1 MHELAVFSYLM
12 PLAIQAGLFNLVS
25 TRHDYLEKP
34 LIRWTRLCLLPITL
48 STILSNLISVKDRT
62 HIAPFTKLCI
72 GSMFASQALKSM
84 LFTFNQPAPPDSIEA
99 KNCLCL
105 ILSDIHIIIR
115 PDQRC
120 LANPWTWRWPK
131 NHDVHSS
138 TDVSKQP
145 KFELGP
151 NHSMHSDMSF
161 LLRTLR
167 RMLIHHVCG
176 VVALICW
183 RSVDNEALIDQLSLG
198 PLVEKYKFEITVF
211 CCGNFIWTNLD
222 LSGCVLRILFSPSK
236 WSTDHYHHYCRQFLR
251 ICHYWKRSIRSI
263 WTKLAPSYS
272 KKLHCKPKAL
282 ASFIKNLILE
292 AGAVPFT
299 SFLVWVFGTGKLH
312 PKALRLAGIL
322 AAFTISG
329 LIHEAG
335 KRGLRE
341 NDQSAYQL
349 STSTTFSG
357 GRPFPSGVWT
367 AGPIDPKFKTTIFFI
382 SQGVGVCLENTFKTF
397 SGRKVNGILGRI
409 WTFSWLI
416 YFATPMVAIWFVSLA
431 ASSQYLKPKITEKF
445 KTTSFDQDGLF
456 RRVDELGFLRIIL
469 TPLIVPRLL
478 LLSA

>member
-1 MHELAVFSYLM
+1 M

-25 TRHDYLEKP
+25 TRHNYLEKP
-34 LIRWTRLCLLPITL
+34 LIRWTRLGLLPITL

-99 KNCLCL
+99 KNLPVSDTPTSISLSALTNAISL
-105 ILSDIHIIIR
+105 ILG
-115 PDQRC
+115 
-120 LANPWTWRWPK
+120 
-131 NHDVHSS
+131 SS

-183 RSVDNEALIDQLSLG
+183 RSVDNEALFDQLSLG

-222 LSGCVLRILFSPSK
+222 LSGCLLRIFLFAIKMVNRSLSSLLPSISK
-236 WSTDHYHHYCRQFLR
+236 DLPLLEKINQIDLDQTCPILFQKTPLQAKSMTEFWGRHWHHL
-251 ICHYWKRSIRSI
+251 
-263 WTKLAPSYS
+263 
-272 KKLHCKPKAL
+272 
-282 ASFIKNLILE
+282 IKNLILE

-335 KRGLRE
+335 KRL
-341 NDQSAYQL
+341 DSWPD
-349 STSTTFSG
+349 
-357 GRPFPSGVWT
+357 RPE
-367 AGPIDPKFKTTIFFI
+367 
-382 SQGVGVCLENTFKTF
+382 GVGVCLENTFKTF

-431 ASSQYLKPKITEKF
+431 ASSQYLKPKITEKSI
-445 KTTSFDQDGLF
+445 TIGLL
-456 RRVDELGFLRIIL
+456 VVECGLGLKPHHS
-469 TPLIVPRLL
+469 TKMGY
-478 LLSA
+478 SEE

>member
-34 LIRWTRLCLLPITL
+34 LIRWTRLGLLPITL

-99 KNCLCL
+99 KNLPVSDTPTSISLSALTNAVSL
-105 ILSDIHIIIR
+105 ILG
-115 PDQRC
+115 
-120 LANPWTWRWPK
+120 
-131 NHDVHSS
+131 SS

-222 LSGCVLRILFSPSK
+222 LSGCLLRIFLFAIKMVNRSLSSLLPSISK
-236 WSTDHYHHYCRQFLR
+236 DQPLLEKINQIDLDQTCPILFQKTPLQAKSMTEFWGRHWHHL
-251 ICHYWKRSIRSI
+251 
-263 WTKLAPSYS
+263 
-272 KKLHCKPKAL
+272 
-282 ASFIKNLILE
+282 IKNLILE

-329 LIHEAG
+329 LIHEA
-335 KRGLRE
+335 
-341 NDQSAYQL
+341 
-349 STSTTFSG
+349 
-357 GRPFPSGVWT
+357 GVWT

-416 YFATPMVAIWFVSLA
+416 YFATPMVAIWF
-431 ASSQYLKPKITEKF
+431 

>member
-34 LIRWTRLCLLPITL
+34 LIRWTRLGLLPITL

-99 KNCLCL
+99 KNCL
-105 ILSDIHIIIR
+105 
-115 PDQRC
+115 
-120 LANPWTWRWPK
+120 
-131 NHDVHSS
+131 SS

-183 RSVDNEALIDQLSLG
+183 RSVDNEALFDQLI
-198 PLVEKYKFEITVF
+198 EKYKFEITVF

-222 LSGCVLRILFSPSK
+222 LSGCVLRILFFAIKMVNRSLSSLLPDLPLLEKINQIDLDQTCPILFQKTPLQAKSMTEF
-236 WSTDHYHHYCRQFLR
+236 WGRHWHHL
-251 ICHYWKRSIRSI
+251 
-263 WTKLAPSYS
+263 
-272 KKLHCKPKAL
+272 
-282 ASFIKNLILE
+282 IKNLILE

-335 KRGLRE
+335 KRL
-341 NDQSAYQL
+341 DSWPD
-349 STSTTFSG
+349 
-357 GRPFPSGVWT
+357 RPE
-367 AGPIDPKFKTTIFFI
+367 
-382 SQGVGVCLENTFKTF
+382 GVGVCLENTFKTF

-431 ASSQYLKPKITEKF
+431 ASSQYLKPKITEKSI
-445 KTTSFDQDGLF
+445 TIGLL
-456 RRVDELGFLRIIL
+456 VVECGLGLKPHHS
-469 TPLIVPRLL
+469 TKMGY
-478 LLSA
+478 SEE